1 MFLGAGSTPMLQ
13 AAAAWEGL
21 AEELGTAAQSFSSV
35 TAGLAGQAWQGAASA
50 AMSAA
55 AAPYA
60 AWLNAAASL
69 SSGAGGNARAVASM
83 FEAAQAATIIPQA
96 ISTNR
101 NAFVNLVMSNLF
113 GQNAPLIAAAESIYE
128 EMWAADVS
136 AMSSYYSGASAVA
149 AQVVPWQS
157 ALQTLPALAGGMSGM
172 AGGAGGGMAAPV
184 SGAGGAVGGS
194 SGGAADGA
202 ANGAANS
209 AASSGGVSGV
219 GAGGL
224 AGAGSGNGLTTG
236 NPGAGFTQ
244 SDASGVSPD
253 ASQGAYTSANSG
265 AMASGSSGIG
275 MMPIPM
281 GMGGRPSAGLLN
293 DGPGV
298 VPVKVTAKS
307 QEEEEAKAP
316 EAEEEEVAPELGVL
330 SKSAADLAPKA
341 AAVSQAT
348 IKQSTGT
355 GIPGSALRSARP
367 LASEAEQA
375 TDAVTEGSAE
385 AEAAPTLR
393 PEAASGKLRPQQGRT
408 PPRFKCGVAD
418 SPTLDRGRAE
428 QSERGPAQHDG
439 VDGMRHG
446 GFGPRPVGQPGVVG
460 ATGQH
465 QDRWAHRKFVLEL
478 FGDSHTAGRRRLSVE
493 DGQVDTTGIH
503 LPYHH
508 GAGRDL
514 DIGQLG
520 KIRVQPLA

>member
-1 MFLGAGSTPMLQ
+1 VSFFTLPPEINSLRMFIGAGSTPMLE

-50 AMSAA
+50 AMAAA

-83 FEAAQAATIIPQA
+83 FEAAQAATILPQSVA
-96 ISTNR
+96 ANR
-101 NAFVNLVMSNLF
+101 NGFVQLVMSNLF
-113 GQNAPLIAAAESIYE
+113 GQNAPLIAAAESFYE

-136 AMSSYYSGASAVA
+136 AMSGYYSGASAVA

-157 ALQTLPALAGGMSGM
+157 ALQSLPALGGGMAGM

-184 SGAGGAVGGS
+184 SGSTGGANAVGGS
-194 SGGAADGA
+194 SGGAA
-202 ANGAANS
+202 NGAAS
-209 AASSGGVSGV
+209 GAASSGGASGF

-265 AMASGSSGIG
+265 STAVASGASGIG

-298 VPVKVTAKS
+298 VPVKVTAKA
-307 QEEEEAKAP
+307 EEEEASAA
-316 EAEEEEVAPELGVL
+316 EVEEEEAAPELGVL

-348 IKQSTGT
+348 IKQSTGS
-355 GIPGSALRSARP
+355 GIPGSALRSALP
-367 LASEAEQA
+367 LASEAAQA
-375 TDAVTEGSAE
+375 TEAVTEGSAE

-393 PEAASGKLRPQQGRT
+393 PEAASGKLRPQAKKET
-408 PPRFKCGVAD
+408 PKIQV
-418 SPTLDRGRAE
+418 RG
-428 QSERGPAQHDG
+428 S
-439 VDGMRHG
+439 
-446 GFGPRPVGQPGVVG
+446 
-460 ATGQH
+460 
-465 QDRWAHRKFVLEL
+465 
-478 FGDSHTAGRRRLSVE
+478 
-493 DGQVDTTGIH
+493 
-503 LPYHH
+503 
-508 GAGRDL
+508 
-514 DIGQLG
+514 
-520 KIRVQPLA
+520 